1 MTTTLDLDPP
11 RPEPRRDRY
20 GRYLIVP
27 AGGGQPRSY
36 TRATTWAKALDD
48 QSSLIN
54 WSMRMCALGLITRK
68 DLYAQVAACRSDD
81 RDALSR
87 LVDQAKEAGG
97 GSSGANIGSALHAF
111 TERIDLGETVDVPDL
126 WQPDV
131 DAYTKA
137 IAEHGL
143 TVRRDLIERVVVVE
157 ELGVAGTLDRVYV
170 TADGRLV
177 IGDVKTG
184 QTLDFNR
191 LAISIQLSL
200 YANADTLYDLA
211 TETHAPMVDVDKST
225 ALVVH
230 LPSGQGRCE
239 IHEVDIAEGWRYAQL
254 AGQVRA
260 ARAHGRRSGGDCLFR
275 AAISPDEWKASR
287 GAHERHVGLVEAGPI
302 TSAAFEAASEEID
315 EHQASRQA
323 YRDWIVSRL
332 EVIRGNTE
340 AARAMQRTWPDGVPG
355 LKTNHQHTVAELE
368 QIAAALDTIE
378 ATFMIPFGDTDPRA
392 AKPAVVV
399 EPEPVARP
407 TPPDEGIDV
416 DPAFVTRLIER
427 IDALPEPVRKQ
438 LNVWA
443 AEAHKAG
450 RAFSIKT
457 RPSMRRYQIYKACL
471 GLAEFEDDD
480 LVMASLVSVV
490 PSCIALGP
498 SVGAVLGSLTI
509 DEADELNS
517 LLGSIKRDECALAY
531 DPDGVARWEPLT
543 TSNSPDK
550 EQSTS

>member
-1 MTTTLDLDPP
+1 MTTLELDMP
-11 RPEPRRDRY
+11 RPEPKRNRW
-20 GRYLIVP
+20 GQYLIKP
-27 AGGGQPRSY
+27 ANGGTPKAY

-54 WSMRMCALGLITRK
+54 WSMRMCALGLIIRK
-68 DLYAQVAACRSDD
+68 DLYAQVAACRPDD

-97 GSSGANIGSALHAF
+97 GSEGANLGSALHAF

-126 WQPDV
+126 WQPDI

-170 TADGRLV
+170 TADDRLV

-260 ARAHGRRSGGDCLFR
+260 ARAHGRRSSGDCLFR

-287 GAHERHVGLVEAGPI
+287 GAHERQVELVKADPV
-302 TSAAFEAASEEID
+302 TSTVFEAASAEID
-315 EHQASRQA
+315 EHQESRRA
-323 YRDWIVSRL
+323 YRDWIISRL
-332 EVIRGNTE
+332 DVIRGNTE
-340 AARAMQRTWPDGVPG
+340 AARAMQRTWPDSVPG

-368 QIAAALDTIE
+368 QIAAALDTVE
-378 ATFMIPFGDTDPRA
+378 ATFGIPFGDTDPRA
-392 AKPAVVV
+392 AKPRV
-399 EPEPVARP
+399 EEPVPVARP
-407 TPPDEGIDV
+407 ALPDEGIDV
-416 DPAFVTRLIER
+416 DPAFVARLIER
-427 IDALPEPVRKQ
+427 IDALPETVRKQ

-457 RPSMRRYQIYKACL
+457 KPSMRRYQIYKACL

-480 LVMASLVSVV
+480 LVRASLLVV
-490 PSCIALGP
+490 APFTARSSQP
-498 SVGAVLGSLTI
+498 VGAILGNLTTGQ
-509 DEADELNS
+509 ADELNS
-517 LLGSIKRDECALAY
+517 LLSAVRRGEYALAY
-531 DPDGVARWEPLT
+531 DPDGTPRWQPLT
-543 TSNSPDK
+543 NSNTPDK
-550 EQSTS
+550 EHSTS

>member
-1 MTTTLDLDPP
+1 METGNMTTLELDMP
-11 RPEPRRDRY
+11 RPEPKRNRW
-20 GRYLIVP
+20 GQYLIKP
-27 AGGGQPRSY
+27 ANGGTPKAY
-36 TRATTWAKALDD
+36 VRATTWAKALDD

-68 DLYAQVAACRSDD
+68 DLYAQVAACRPDD

-97 GSSGANIGSALHAF
+97 GSTGANLGSALHAF

-126 WQPDV
+126 WRPDI

-260 ARAHGRRSGGDCLFR
+260 ARAHGRRSSGDCLFVR
-275 AAISPDEWKASR
+275 KTPTPTPSEVGVAAASR
-287 GAHERHVGLVEAGPI
+287 SQTGE
-302 TSAAFEAASEEID
+302 SQF
-315 EHQASRQA
+315 RQ
-323 YRDWIVSRL
+323 WIVARL
-332 EVIRGNTE
+332 EQIRGNADAT
-340 AARAMQRTWPDGVPG
+340 RMMNHTWPYGVPG
-355 LKTNHQHTVAELE
+355 LKTDHQHTVVELGA
-368 QIAAALDTIE
+368 IAAAVDVVE
-378 ATFMIPFGDTDPRA
+378 AAFELPFIPDPRA
-392 AKPAVVV
+392 PRSQLK
-399 EPEPVARP
+399 EPVPVARP
-407 TPPDEGIDV
+407 TGPDEGPDV
-416 DPAFVTRLIER
+416 EPAFVTRLIEK
-427 IDALPEPVRKQ
+427 IDALPESVRKQ

-450 RAFSIKT
+450 KAFSIKT
-457 RPSMRRYQIYKACL
+457 KPSVRRYQIYKACL
-471 GLAEFEDDD
+471 GLVQFDDD
-480 LVMASLVSVV
+480 DQVLASLVFVV
-490 PSCIALGP
+490 PSRMALEP
-498 SVGAVLGSLTI
+498 SIGAVLGSLSV
-509 DEADELNS
+509 DEVDELVS
-517 LLGSIKRDECALAY
+517 LIGAVNRGEYALAY
-531 DPDGVARWEPLT
+531 DAYGAPHWNLT
-543 TSNSPDK
+543 NSNTPR
-550 EQSTS
+550 